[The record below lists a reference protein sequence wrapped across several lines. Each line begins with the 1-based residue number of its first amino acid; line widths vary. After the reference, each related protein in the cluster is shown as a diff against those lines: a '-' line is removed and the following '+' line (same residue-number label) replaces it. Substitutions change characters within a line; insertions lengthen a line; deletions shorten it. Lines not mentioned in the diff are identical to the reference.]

1 MNKIGTSYLLWL
13 VWLFGA
19 AGLHRLY
26 NQKTVTGII
35 WLCTWGLFGVG
46 QLIDIILI
54 PEMVDEHNAKY
65 RARLLGTTATGA
77 FAAQPT
83 VEVVL
88 PQEAARQPLSKEQL
102 MVKLLK
108 AAQSRGGKLSVTQGV
123 LDTECG
129 FIEVETVLKE
139 MVRTGYV
146 AVSNDPTTGIITYDF
161 VEL

>member
-1 MNKIGTSYLLWL
+1 MNQIGTSYVLWL

-19 AGLHRLY
+19 AGIHRLY
-26 NQKTVTGII
+26 NKKTVTGII

-54 PEMVDEHNAKY
+54 PEMVHEHNAKY
-65 RARLLGTTATGA
+65 RARLGIAPNGA
-77 FAAQPT
+77 YLNQPT
-83 VEVVL
+83 VEVV
-88 PQEAARQPLSKEQL
+88 ARQEPTIGQPLTKDQL

-108 AAQSRGGKLSVTQGV
+108 AAQARGGKLSVTQGV

-146 AVSNDPTTGIITYDF
+146 AVSNDPTTGVITYDF